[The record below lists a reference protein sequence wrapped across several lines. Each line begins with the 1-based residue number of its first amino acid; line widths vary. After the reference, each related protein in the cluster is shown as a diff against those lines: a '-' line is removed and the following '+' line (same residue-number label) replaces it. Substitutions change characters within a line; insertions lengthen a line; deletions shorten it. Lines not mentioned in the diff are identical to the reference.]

1 MTCLPEAFAI
11 IMTNIIM
18 PQLVERHRRWAL
30 MLGRHDS
37 YTTVFEVPETHVK
50 VKSRYVVWEFVNPYV
65 LIRPQSA
72 V

>member
-1 MTCLPEAFAI
+1 MVGLAE
-11 IMTNIIM
+11 
-18 PQLVERHRRWAL
+18 
-30 MLGRHDS
+30 
-37 YTTVFEVPETHVK
+37 